1 MPEVIVKVNLE
12 EFRTI
17 DLLQCLIMRLDDNLH
32 DPEPKHDPYLQSM
45 SKETKEKMLRCLREY
60 F

>member
-1 MPEVIVKVNLE
+1 MPSITKTVSLD

-17 DLLQCLIMRLDDNLH
+17 DLLQGLIIRLDDNLH

>member
-1 MPEVIVKVNLE
+1 MPKINVSVDLD

-17 DLLQCLIMRLDDNLH
+17 DLLQGLILRLDDNLH

-45 SKETKEKMLRCLREY
+45 TKETKQQMLRCLRDY

>member
-1 MPEVIVKVNLE
+1 MSKITITVDLE

-17 DLLQCLIMRLDDNLH
+17 DLLQSLILRLDDNLT
-32 DPEPKHDPYLQSM
+32 DPEPKHDPYLNSM
-45 SKETKEKMLRCLREY
+45 SKDTKQQMLRCLREY

>member
-1 MPEVIVKVNLE
+1 MPKINVSVDLD

-17 DLLQCLIMRLDDNLH
+17 DLLQGLIMRLDDNLH

-45 SKETKEKMLRCLREY
+45 TKETKQQMLRCLRDY